1 MLSDGPHLIR
11 RSRGY
16 VPLPIKLSNQCKVPI
31 LATGG
36 DEKATPAL
44 AKNGYA
50 IFGQY
55 VGDLKNVRTMDTYL
69 KVIDHL
75 KALFEIEPK

>member
-50 IFGQY
+50 ILGQY
-55 VGDLKNVRTMDTYL
+55 VGDLKNVRNHGYL
-69 KVIDHL
+69 FKGHRSL
-75 KALFEIEPK
+75 ESAF

>member
-1 MLSDGPHLIR
+1 MGSFNKAKPRL
-11 RSRGY
+11 RSAT
-16 VPLPIKLSNQCKVPI
+16 IKLSNQCKVPI

-55 VGDLKNVRTMDTYL
+55 VGDLKNVRTMDTIKGHRSL
-69 KVIDHL
+69 ES
-75 KALFEIEPK
+75 AF